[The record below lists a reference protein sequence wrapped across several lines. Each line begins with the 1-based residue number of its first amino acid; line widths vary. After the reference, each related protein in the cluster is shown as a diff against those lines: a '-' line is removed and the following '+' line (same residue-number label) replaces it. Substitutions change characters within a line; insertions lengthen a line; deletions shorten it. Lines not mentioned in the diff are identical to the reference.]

1 MLYIGSN
8 GVLQVIQSAFL
19 RVPAVRAR
27 LRLPPINK
35 ASRLPPPPPPGPRTA
50 FASECVHPRHNVH
63 ARAHSHPHRH
73 QGLSIYRPIIY
84 GNTAVVLT
92 PKEREA
98 LSTPDHT
105 HRWTVAIRSAASAPD
120 SDIVGGADDLSYFV
134 KRVTFK
140 LHDTYTNPN
149 RSECVC
155 DCSKLVCS

>member
-1 MLYIGSN
+1 MQWSRER
-8 GVLQVIQSAFL
+8 GVDACRRPSPTRPRPVHGERDGLERSASCL
-19 RVPAVRAR
+19 S
-27 LRLPPINK
+27 PPCPK
-35 ASRLPPPPPPGPRTA
+35 TA
-50 FASECVHPRHNVH
+50 FASECVHPRPNVH
-63 ARAHSHPHRH
+63 ARAHSHSHRH

-155 DCSKLVCS
+155 DCSKLVCSWV